1 MQAVI
6 LAGGMGTRLKSVVSD
21 LPKPMAPVAG
31 RPFLG
36 YLLALLERQGITE
49 VVLSVGHLR
58 ERIIDALGDRHGG
71 VRLRYAVEETP
82 LGTGGALRAA
92 LNMVDVYPAFALN
105 GDTFLE
111 LDYRAMEQAHRAA
124 GAAFTIA
131 LRRMPDTGRYGRAKV
146 ERGRVIGFEAG
157 GQGGPGSINAGVY
170 LFADNPLRDPA
181 LPERFSFERDFLE
194 PRIAALAPLA
204 FETDDYFIDI
214 GVPDDYARAQ
224 RELPAR

>member
-21 LPKPMAPVAG
+21 LPKPMAPVCG

-71 VRLRYAVEETP
+71 IRLRYAVEETP

-92 LNMVDVYPAFALN
+92 LDLIDAYPAFALN

-111 LDYRAMEQAHRAA
+111 LDYRAMERAHRAA
-124 GAAFTIA
+124 GADLTIA

-157 GQGGPGSINAGVY
+157 GQSGPGSINAGVY
-170 LFADNPLRDPA
+170 LFADNPLRDPV

-204 FETDDYFIDI
+204 FETDGYFIDI
-214 GVPDDYARAQ
+214 GVPEDYARAQ